1 MSYKYTQH
9 NIQGGV
15 TPELVQTVKDILTD
29 EYQSLLFQ
37 TEHLEQVLEDILI
50 AKAEMASRELSISN
64 LALGINRDLELAR
77 ELNLATMGAINNML
91 SKKP

>member
-15 TPELVQTVKDILTD
+15 TPELVQTVRDILTD

-37 TEHLEQVLEDILI
+37 TEHLQQVLEDIVI
-50 AKAEMASRELSISN
+50 AKADMAARELSIRN
-64 LALGINRDLELAR
+64 LVLGITRDLELAR
-77 ELNLATMGAINNML
+77 ELHLATMTAINNML
-91 SKKP
+91 TKNP

>member
-15 TPELVQTVKDILTD
+15 TPELVQTVRDILTD

-37 TEHLEQVLEDILI
+37 TEHLQQVLEDIVI
-50 AKAEMASRELSISN
+50 AKADMATRELSIRN
-64 LALGINRDLELAR
+64 LALGITRDLELAR
-77 ELNLATMGAINNML
+77 ELHLATMTAINNML
-91 SKKP
+91 SKNP

>member
-9 NIQGGV
+9 NVQGGV

-50 AKAEMASRELSISN
+50 AKAEMASRELSIRN
-64 LALGINRDLELAR
+64 LALGITRDLELAR
-77 ELNLATMGAINNML
+77 ELHLATMTAINNML
-91 SKKP
+91 SKNP

>member
-15 TPELVQTVKDILTD
+15 TPELVQTVRDILTD

-37 TEHLEQVLEDILI
+37 TEHLQQVLEDIVI
-50 AKAEMASRELSISN
+50 AKADMATRELSIRN
-64 LALGINRDLELAR
+64 LALGITRDLELTR
-77 ELNLATMGAINNML
+77 ELHLATMTAINNML
-91 SKKP
+91 TKNP

>member
-15 TPELVQTVKDILTD
+15 TPELVQTVRDILTD

-37 TEHLEQVLEDILI
+37 TEHLQQVLEDIVI
-50 AKAEMASRELSISN
+50 AKADMATRELSIRN
-64 LALGINRDLELAR
+64 LALGITRDLELAS
-77 ELNLATMGAINNML
+77 ELHLATMTAINNML
-91 SKKP
+91 SKNP

>member
-15 TPELVQTVKDILTD
+15 TPELVQTVRDILTD

-37 TEHLEQVLEDILI
+37 TEHLQQVLEDIVI
-50 AKAEMASRELSISN
+50 AKADMAVRELSIRN
-64 LALGINRDLELAR
+64 LALGITRDLELTR
-77 ELNLATMGAINNML
+77 ELHLATMTAINNML
-91 SKKP
+91 SKNP

>member
-50 AKAEMASRELSISN
+50 AKAEMASRELSIRN

-77 ELNLATMGAINNML
+77 ELNLATMEAINNML
-91 SKKP
+91 AKKT

>member
-50 AKAEMASRELSISN
+50 AKAEMASRELSIRN
-64 LALGINRDLELAR
+64 LALGITRDLELAR
-77 ELNLATMGAINNML
+77 ELNLATMEAINNML
-91 SKKP
+91 AKKP

>member
-50 AKAEMASRELSISN
+50 AKAEMASRELSIRN
-64 LALGINRDLELAR
+64 LALGITRDLELAR
-77 ELNLATMGAINNML
+77 ELHLATMAAINNML
-91 SKKP
+91 TKNP

>member
-77 ELNLATMGAINNML
+77 ELNLATMEAINNML
-91 SKKP
+91 AKKP